1 LRLLNKYDDNNDDE
15 RKSIMKCLNLIE
27 NLLEVEP
34 ATVANKL
41 MQVDNF
47 IDWLIL
53 FLEKGNPSS
62 DNYLQSAELLF
73 TIISESYEDY
83 KVKFTKILN
92 GMERIL
98 GILNTYRKKTLELEE
113 EHEALVNLTDAICSL
128 LMVEENLE
136 VFRKLQ
142 GFELLFSLL
151 KK

>member
-1 LRLLNKYDDNNDDE
+1 
-15 RKSIMKCLNLIE
+15 MKCLSLIE
-27 NLLEVEP
+27 NLLEAEP
-34 ATVANKL
+34 GTLANKL

-47 IDWLIL
+47 IDWLLL

-83 KVKFTKILN
+83 KVKFTKIMN

-98 GILNTYRKKTLELEE
+98 GILNTYRKKALELEE
-113 EHEALVNLTDAICSL
+113 EHESLVNLTDALCSL

-136 VFRKLQ
+136 VFRKL
-142 GFELLFSLL
+142 
-151 KK
+151 

>member
-1 LRLLNKYDDNNDDE
+1 
-15 RKSIMKCLNLIE
+15 MKCLNLIE

>member
-1 LRLLNKYDDNNDDE
+1 
-15 RKSIMKCLNLIE
+15 MKCLNLIE

-34 ATVANKL
+34 GTIANKL

-47 IDWLIL
+47 IDWLLL

-98 GILNTYRKKTLELEE
+98 GILNTYRKKALELEE
-113 EHEALVNLTDAICSL
+113 EHEALVNLTDALCSL